1 MHVSLIIPIYNEWEN
16 IPLLHQQITR
26 ALDGWQHTYE
36 ILCVDDGSTD
46 GSTDRLRELATRDPR
61 VKLVRFRRNYGQTAA
76 MQAGI
81 DHAAGDV
88 LVTLDGDL
96 QNDPA
101 DIPLLVARLEEGY
114 DLVHGWRQDRQDAWL
129 TRKLPSRIANWI
141 ISRATGFPI
150 HDLGCTLKA
159 IRRDIAADLE
169 LYGEMHRFIPILAHW
184 KGARCLEV
192 VTRHHPR
199 RFGKTKYGLSRTL
212 RVLLDLLTVQF
223 LLFYSASPMKL
234 FGMIGLGC
242 GAVGVL
248 SGLATIGMK
257 LAWNEDMTGN
267 PLLLLTALL
276 AIVAVQF
283 LSLGLLGEMCT
294 RLYFGSQN
302 RCHYTVRER
311 VNIELPEAGERT
323 TPPLRLHR
331 RAA

>member
-1 MHVSLIIPIYNEWEN
+1 MHVSLIIPIYNEREN
-16 IPLLHQQITR
+16 IPLLHQQITA
-26 ALDGWQHTYE
+26 ALEGWKHAYE

-46 GSTDRLRELATRDPR
+46 GSAERLRELAARDPR
-61 VKLVRFRRNYGQTAA
+61 VKLVRFRRNYGQSAA

-114 DLVHGWRQDRQDAWL
+114 DLVHGWRQHRQDAWL
-129 TRKLPSRIANWI
+129 TRTFPSRIANWI
-141 ISRATGFPI
+141 ISRTTGFPI

-199 RFGKTKYGLSRTL
+199 RFGRTKYGLSRTF

-223 LLFYSASPMKL
+223 LLYYSASPMKL

-242 GAVGVL
+242 GAASLL
-248 SGLATIGMK
+248 SGLATVGMK

-283 LSLGLLGEMCT
+283 LSLGLLGEICT

-302 RCHYTVRER
+302 RCHYTIRER
-311 VNIELPEAGERT
+311 VNLEVSDAETSPAS
-323 TPPLRLHR
+323 LRVLR

>member
-1 MHVSLIIPIYNEWEN
+1 MLVSLIVPIYNELDN
-16 IPLLHQQITR
+16 IPLLHERVTA
-26 ALDGWQHTYE
+26 ALGGWEHDWE
-36 ILCVDDGSTD
+36 LILVDDGSRD
-46 GSTDRLRELATRDPR
+46 GSTQRLIELAGRDPR
-61 VKLVRFRRNYGQTAA
+61 VKLVLFRRNYGQTAA

-101 DIPLLVARLEEGY
+101 DIPMLVEKLEQGY

-129 TRKLPSRIANWI
+129 SRKLPSRIANWI
-141 ISRATGFPI
+141 IARSTGFPI

-159 IRRDIAADLE
+159 IRREIAADLE

-199 RFGKTKYGLSRTL
+199 RFGQTKYGLSRTL

-223 LLFYSASPMKL
+223 LLHYSASPMKL
-234 FGMIGLGC
+234 FGMIGLAS
-242 GAVGVL
+242 GAAGA
-248 SGLATIGMK
+248 LAGAATLGMK
-257 LAWNEDMTGN
+257 LWGDIDMTGN

-276 AIVAVQF
+276 AIVGVQF
-283 LSLGLLGEMCT
+283 LSLGLLGELGI
-294 RLYFGSQN
+294 RLYFGTQN
-302 RCHYTVRER
+302 RCHYAVRRTVNFDAPSSP
-311 VNIELPEAGERT
+311 VVPS
-323 TPPLRLHR
+323 PLRLHR